1 MESGPMARGPAMVII
16 AIRMAM
22 ARHDQ
27 GRLTGSRFGFPIPM
41 RHVAKN
47 KGSDKSDDKHLA
59 HSQMAPVNAIV

>member
-1 MESGPMARGPAMVII
+1 MESGIMARGPTMVII

-27 GRLTGSRFGFPIPM
+27 GRPSVSRLGFPIPM

-47 KGSDKSDDKHLA
+47 KGSNKSDDKHLA
-59 HSQMAPVNAIV
+59 HSQMAPVNTII